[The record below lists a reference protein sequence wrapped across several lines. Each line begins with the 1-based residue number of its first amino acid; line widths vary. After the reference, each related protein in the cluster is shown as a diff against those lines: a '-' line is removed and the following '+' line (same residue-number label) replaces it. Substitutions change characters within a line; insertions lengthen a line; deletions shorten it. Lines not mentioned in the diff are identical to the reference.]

1 MTKNAKPLERSF
13 YLNDAVTVARALLGK
28 RLVHRSSAGET
39 SGIIVETEAYTGRN
53 DAACHSYLRHGPA
66 ENHRTNIMFSEGGFA
81 YVYLIYGMYHC
92 FNVVVND
99 AENPEAVLIRALQPT
114 GGITLMEQRRNV
126 GNALKRIKGV
136 ISTRERP
143 TEAKKFQ
150 TNFLYSSR
158 LEISE
163 AEHGSHATQGGC
175 ARPKAAAPTGCGL
188 LTLKKLCSGPGK
200 LCIAM
205 GITREHYGKD
215 LCRNELYVTH
225 GEIVLPDMILAT
237 PRINVDYAGEAS
249 LYPYRFVWKES
260 PFLSTKKFV
269 VTPNDCPSHKK

>member
-1 MTKNAKPLERSF
+1 MTKNVKPLERSF
-13 YLNDAVTVARALLGK
+13 YIDDAVTVARALLGK
-28 RLVHRSSAGET
+28 RLVHRSDAGET
-39 SGIIVETEAYTGRN
+39 SGIIVETEAYAGRN
-53 DAACHSYLRHGPA
+53 DAACHSWLRQGPS

-99 AENPEAVLIRALQPT
+99 MDNPEAVLIRAIQPT
-114 GGITLMEQRRNV
+114 GGIALMEQRRNV
-126 GNALKRIKGV
+126 INA
-136 ISTRERP
+136 P
-143 TEAKKFQ
+143 
-150 TNFLYSSR
+150 
-158 LEISE
+158 
-163 AEHGSHATQGGC
+163 
-175 ARPKAAAPTGCGL
+175 
-188 LTLKKLCSGPGK
+188 KKLCSGPGK

-215 LCRNELYVTH
+215 LCRNELYITD
-225 GEIVLPDMILAT
+225 GELVSPDMILAT

-269 VTPNDCPSHKK
+269 VTTK